1 MEKRLID
8 HGVRRRMAF
17 IIDCRA
23 TSQRGRRRKWMSE
36 PSKQFTTLE
45 PEGSAVH
52 NRGQQA
58 MDGQHFKDSF
68 SETTGTGASVELKLP
83 GAARIDSVVVMEQ
96 IARGERIEPF
106 PPTEV
111 TKVRLVLDKA
121 KSERHIRK
129 LAAYGSA

>member
-1 MEKRLID
+1 
-8 HGVRRRMAF
+8 
-17 IIDCRA
+17 
-23 TSQRGRRRKWMSE
+23 
-36 PSKQFTTLE
+36 
-45 PEGSAVH
+45 
-52 NRGQQA
+52 